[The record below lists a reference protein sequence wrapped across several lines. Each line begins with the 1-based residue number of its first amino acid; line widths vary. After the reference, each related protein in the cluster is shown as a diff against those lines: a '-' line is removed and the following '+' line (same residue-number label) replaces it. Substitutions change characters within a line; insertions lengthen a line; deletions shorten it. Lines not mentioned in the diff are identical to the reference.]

1 MTKEELDFYSRYID
15 RDCLEYIERQSELF
29 EAAKPTLIDRYLG
42 EYVAFEDG
50 QVLDHDVDLGR
61 LSERVCDRY
70 GYRDLIMPQVL
81 LKESVYSVGGFQPT
95 QQPTQYPYHTLFST
109 V

>member
-1 MTKEELDFYSRYID
+1 MTKEELDFYSQYIERD
-15 RDCLEYIERQSELF
+15 RLEYIERQSKLF

-50 QVLDHDVDLGR
+50 QVLDHDVDLGQ
-61 LSERVCDRY
+61 LSKRIYDRY

-81 LKESVYSVGGFQPT
+81 LQEPIYSVGGFRPT
-95 QQPTQYPYHTLFST
+95 QRPIQ
-109 V
+109 